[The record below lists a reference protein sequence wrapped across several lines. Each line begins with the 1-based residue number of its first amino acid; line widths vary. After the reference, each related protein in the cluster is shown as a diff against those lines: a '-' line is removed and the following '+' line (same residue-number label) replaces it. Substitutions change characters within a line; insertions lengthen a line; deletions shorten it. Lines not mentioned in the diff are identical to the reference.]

1 MTFLRSVKKP
11 KFHHGISSL
20 KSWYQ
25 SSNDL
30 QFFVPLK
37 PTTRRCIGHILGA
50 VGNGHTPREQ
60 HSPRH
65 GLEKS
70 TTSRWSVDS
79 HILLPF
85 RMNGSREF
93 SIYKQTGQKCAEMI
107 AMKIRCRKR
116 AAPASLLTPGPKV
129 SGIEI
134 REISWNTRTTGGISG
149 KQYKRTTP
157 SI

>member
-1 MTFLRSVKKP
+1 M
-11 KFHHGISSL
+11 

-70 TTSRWSVDS
+70 TTGQTGETKILSRWSVDS

-85 RMNGSREF
+85 RMNGSGEF

-134 REISWNTRTTGGISG
+134 REIS
-149 KQYKRTTP
+149 
-157 SI
+157 

>member
-1 MTFLRSVKKP
+1 MLSLMTFLRSVKKKNT
-11 KFHHGISSL
+11 KFHHGISSFARL
-20 KSWYQ
+20 VFRTFRLNSWYQ

-65 GLEKS
+65 GLEKIDDEPVV
-70 TTSRWSVDS
+70 SRFTY
-79 HILLPF
+79 PATF

-93 SIYKQTGQKCAEMI
+93 SIYKQTDQKCAEMI

-134 REISWNTRTTGGISG
+134 REIS
-149 KQYKRTTP
+149 
-157 SI
+157 